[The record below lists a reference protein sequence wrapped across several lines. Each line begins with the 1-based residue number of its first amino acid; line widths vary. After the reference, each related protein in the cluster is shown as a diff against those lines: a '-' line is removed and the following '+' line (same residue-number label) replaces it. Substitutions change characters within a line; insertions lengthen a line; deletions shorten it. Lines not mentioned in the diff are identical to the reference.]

1 MKTVHPS
8 NTTRR
13 AFLTTGTAAALAAL
27 AGCVGRGFTPFED
40 EVSATLD
47 RSFSADAVRD
57 VRVRS
62 TVGAVT
68 VRAIPTD
75 GVDVRVVKRSTAG
88 PAGLDDILVAVD
100 LTDGVLS
107 VETDVAE
114 DANWF
119 TRESPSTDVTVTVPR
134 GAAGPLVSH
143 VEADLGSVAVHD
155 TRGDLRAESTLGSVT
170 VTGVRGFVDL
180 RSDLGEVVARDV
192 AGLDGA
198 ASELGTVDVDVA
210 SLRRDVTVATEMG
223 SVRVAVADHLDLD
236 VVAEGRPEVATDL
249 PLTGVRSGVGR
260 VAGRLNRGGRTLHA
274 TSELGSVSVERL
286 LRG

>member
-1 MKTVHPS
+1 MKNVHPS

-13 AFLTTGTAAALAAL
+13 ALLTTGTAAALAAL
-27 AGCVGRGFTPFED
+27 AGCVGRGFAPSDD
-40 EVSATLD
+40 EVAATLD
-47 RSFSADAVRD
+47 RSFSADEVRD

-62 TVGAVT
+62 TVGSVT

-75 GVDVRVVKRSTAG
+75 GVDARVVKRSTAG

-107 VETDVAE
+107 VETGVAE

-119 TRESPSTDVTVTVPR
+119 TQESPSTDVTVTVPR
-134 GAAGPLVSH
+134 GDAGPLVSR

-155 TRGDLRAESTLGSVT
+155 TRGDLRAESVLGSVT
-170 VTGVRGFVDL
+170 VTGVQGFVDL
-180 RSDLGEVVARDV
+180 RSELGELVARDV

-198 ASELGTVDVDVA
+198 YSELGKVDVDVA

-223 SVRVAVADHLDLD
+223 SVRVAVADDLDLD

-249 PLTGVRSGVGR
+249 PLTDVRSGVGR